1 MCDFGLQVE
10 LPPADL
16 STPGALGQTMQLLKD
31 VLACHDASVVAIDDK
46 KQDFKQ
52 VLIRFY
58 QYTNRIHPVQKD
70 TLNLII
76 CYSSFFFY

>member
-1 MCDFGLQVE
+1 ME

-16 STPGALGQTMQLLKD
+16 STPAALSQTMQLLKD

-52 VLIRFY
+52 VL
-58 QYTNRIHPVQKD
+58 K
-70 TLNLII
+70 
-76 CYSSFFFY
+76 YSSDISNFRITVMLNDMLNELTS

>member
-1 MCDFGLQVE
+1 ME

-16 STPGALGQTMQLLKD
+16 STPAALSQTMQLLKD

-52 VLIRFY
+52 VLNRF
-58 QYTNRIHPVQKD
+58 
-70 TLNLII
+70 
-76 CYSSFFFY
+76 

>member
-1 MCDFGLQVE
+1 ME

-16 STPGALGQTMQLLKD
+16 STPAALSQTMQLLKD

-52 VLIRFY
+52 VLKY
-58 QYTNRIHPVQKD
+58 LY
-70 TLNLII
+70 
-76 CYSSFFFY
+76 YSNIKSYILYELTS

>member
-1 MCDFGLQVE
+1 ME

-16 STPGALGQTMQLLKD
+16 STPAALSQTMLLLKD

-52 VLIRFY
+52 VLR
-58 QYTNRIHPVQKD
+58 
-70 TLNLII
+70 
-76 CYSSFFFY
+76 YSSDVSNFRITVMLNDMFNELTL